1 MYTQKHTFKHS
12 QERYGI
18 STIPREK
25 PYRAIFIVSALK
37 DLNAQPQIQAQLTG
51 TCKLELRSKD
61 NREGHVEVLQLSKDD

>member
-1 MYTQKHTFKHS
+1 MLLSHMYTRKYTFKHS

-37 DLNAQPQIQAQLTG
+37 DLIQAQLTG
-51 TCKLELRSKD
+51 TSKLE
-61 NREGHVEVLQLSKDD
+61 